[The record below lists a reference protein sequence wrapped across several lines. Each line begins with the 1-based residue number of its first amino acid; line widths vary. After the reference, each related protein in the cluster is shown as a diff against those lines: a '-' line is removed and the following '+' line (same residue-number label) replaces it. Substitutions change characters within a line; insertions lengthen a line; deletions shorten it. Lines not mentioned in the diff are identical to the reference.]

1 MGMKVANEDVY
12 ARIKSAASLKAAGI
26 RLGKPDMAAEGQANY
41 AAAILENTILLYGAD
56 IDSVARARL
65 VRIFF
70 DVTDTATSADE
81 DPTSD
86 AEETSAE
93 LEAEARHLRSVTN
106 ITDIVP
112 PQELDPETLYDPDN
126 EHYDDEDE
134 EYDPAADFDDE
145 DDEA

>member
-70 DVTDTATSADE
+70 DVTDNADE
-81 DPTSD
+81 DATAD
-86 AEETSAE
+86 AEETTQE
-93 LEAEARHLRSVTN
+93 LEEEARHLRSVTN
-106 ITDIVP
+106 IADIVP
-112 PQELDPETLYDPDN
+112 VTELDPETLYDPDN

-134 EYDPAADFDDE
+134 EYDEDLEDE

>member
-70 DVTDTATSADE
+70 DVTDNADE

-86 AEETSAE
+86 AEETTQE
-93 LEAEARHLRSVTN
+93 LEEEARHLRSVTN
-106 ITDIVP
+106 IADIVP
-112 PQELDPETLYDPDN
+112 VTELDPETLYDPDN

-134 EYDPAADFDDE
+134 EYDEDLEDE

>member
-1 MGMKVANEDVY
+1 MKVANEDVY

-70 DVTDTATSADE
+70 DVTSDDDE
-81 DPTSD
+81 DATAD
-86 AEETSAE
+86 AEETTQE
-93 LEAEARHLRSVTN
+93 IEAEARHLRSVTN
-106 ITDIVP
+106 IADIVP
-112 PQELDPETLYDPDN
+112 VTELDPETLYDPDN

-134 EYDPAADFDDE
+134 EYDPAADFEDE
-145 DDEA
+145 DEA